1 MLSAMPLDA
10 AGGWVSTALCEPLV
24 GEATCA
30 PPAAAP
36 SAAPPHTAATE
47 LRQPVQGLQTRRNSQ
62 SNPRPQPVQGQPRQW
77 TVRTSGPIH
86 RTPPVRAIWISS
98 EDDPRHWAARTVPV
112 YDWLVRR
119 QNGHSAAA
127 RLLAPTDLSGARTA
141 ARRAV
146 IQRVRVADRPVVPP
160 ARNRPD
166 LYFMQHRAR
175 NQRPHSR

>member
-146 IQRVRVADRPVVPP
+146 IQRASRRWQPGQSRAHDRP
-160 ARNRPD
+160 D
-166 LYFMQHRAR
+166 CMSMQHAALE
-175 NQRPHSR
+175 